1 MPFRARAG
9 HVRPS
14 LPCGFFETHDK
25 DFLCCA
31 FYWRCTVNIFF
42 GVCFFFC
49 GAPYF
54 NMHGEGSICCE
65 SEIKRTA
72 KMLTHDKDLLDGATV
87 KDT

>member
-1 MPFRARAG
+1 MHG
-9 HVRPS
+9 
-14 LPCGFFETHDK
+14 K
-25 DFLCCA
+25 YFL
-31 FYWRCTVNIFF
+31 WRV
-42 GVCFFFC
+42 FFFC